1 LIFLFSHQEFSMFR
15 QLSLGLALAAF
26 SALSSA
32 QDAVKSLNF
41 GIISTESS
49 QNLKQDWQP
58 VLDELSKKLGVKV
71 NAFFASDYAGVIE
84 GMRFN
89 KIQFAWLGNK
99 SAIEAVDR
107 SSGEVFAQSVN
118 LDGSLGYYSML
129 SVHRNSPYKTLDEV
143 LKNAKTLNFGIGD
156 PNSTSGF
163 LVPSYYV
170 FAQRNVNP
178 KTAFKTVRAANHETN
193 ILAVANK
200 QVDAAVH
207 SSDVLD
213 RVEARQPEI
222 ARNLRQVWKSPL
234 IAADPLV
241 WRKDLP
247 QDLKTRI
254 KGFFVGYGKSGPN
267 IDNEKAVLKK
277 LTLSGFQESSNA
289 QLKPVRQLE
298 LFKEKIKLEADAD
311 MKADDKKAKLD
322 DITRKLNEIAKS

>member
-1 LIFLFSHQEFSMFR
+1 MFR
-15 QLSLGLALAAF
+15 QFVRSLTLGLVMAATA
-26 SALSSA
+26 SAVMA
-32 QDAVKSLNF
+32 EDTVKTLNF

-58 VLDELSKKLGVKV
+58 VLDDMGKKLGIKI
-71 NAFFASDYAGVIE
+71 NAFFAPDYAGVIE

-89 KIQFAWLGNK
+89 KVQFAWVGNK

-107 SSGEVFAQSVN
+107 ANSEVFAQTVN
-118 LDGSLGYYSML
+118 ADGTLGYYSMI
-129 SVHRNSPYKTLDEV
+129 SVHKDSPYQTVEDV
-143 LKNAKTLNFGIGD
+143 LKNAKNLNFGIGD

-170 FAQRNVNP
+170 FAQNNVNP
-178 KTAFKTVRAANHETN
+178 KTAFKTVRGANHETN

-213 RVEARQPEI
+213 RIKARQPET
-222 ARNLRQVWKSPL
+222 ASQLRQIWKSPL

-247 QDLKTRI
+247 ADMKAKI
-254 KGFFVGYGKSGPN
+254 KDFFINYGKTGP
-267 IDNEKAVLKK
+267 DAAREKAQLAK
-277 LTLSGFQESSNA
+277 LTLGGFQDSSNA
-289 QLKPVRQLE
+289 QLKPIRQLE
-298 LFKEKIKLEADAD
+298 LFKEKVKIEADVALN
-311 MKADDKKAKLD
+311 AEEKKAKLD
-322 DITRKLNEIAKS
+322 DINRKLNDIAKS

>member
-1 LIFLFSHQEFSMFR
+1 MFR
-15 QLSLGLALAAF
+15 KFVRSFTLGLAMAA
-26 SALSSA
+26 SASIVMA
-32 QDAVKSLNF
+32 EDAVKTLNF

-58 VLDELSKKLGVKV
+58 VLDDMSKKLGIKIT
-71 NAFFASDYAGVIE
+71 AFFAPDYAGVIE

-89 KIQFAWLGNK
+89 KVQFAWLGNK

-107 SSGEVFAQSVN
+107 ANAEVFAQMVN
-118 LDGSLGYYSML
+118 ADGTVGYYSMI
-129 SVHRNSPYKTLDEV
+129 SVHKDSPYQTVEDV
-143 LKNAKTLNFGIGD
+143 LKNAKALNFGIGD

-170 FAQRNVNP
+170 FAQNNVNP
-178 KTAFKTVRAANHETN
+178 KSAFKTVRSANHETN

-213 RVEARQPEI
+213 RIIARQPET
-222 ARNLRQVWKSPL
+222 AAQLRQVWKSPL
-234 IAADPLV
+234 IAADPIV

-247 QDLKTRI
+247 ADVKTKIRD
-254 KGFFVGYGKSGPN
+254 FFVGYGKTGP
-267 IDNEKAVLKK
+267 DAAREKAQLNK
-277 LTLSGFQESSNA
+277 LTLGGFQVSSNA

-298 LFKEKIKLEADAD
+298 LFKEKIKIEADVAMTAD
-311 MKADDKKAKLD
+311 EKKLKLE
-322 DITRKLNEIAKS
+322 DINRKLTDIAKS

>member
-1 LIFLFSHQEFSMFR
+1 MFR
-15 QLSLGLALAAF
+15 QFMRSLTLGLVMATTATAVM
-26 SALSSA
+26 AE
-32 QDAVKSLNF
+32 DAVKTLNF

-58 VLDELSKKLGVKV
+58 VLDDMSKKLGIKI
-71 NAFFASDYAGVIE
+71 NAFFAPDYAGVIE

-89 KIQFAWLGNK
+89 KVQFAWVGNK

-107 SSGEVFAQSVN
+107 ANSEVFAQTVN
-118 LDGSLGYYSML
+118 ADGTLGYYSMI
-129 SVHRNSPYKTLDEV
+129 SVHKDSPYQTVEDV
-143 LKNAKTLNFGIGD
+143 LKNAKSLNFGIGD

-170 FAQRNVNP
+170 FAQNNVNP
-178 KTAFKTVRAANHETN
+178 KTAFKTVRGANHETN

-213 RVEARQPEI
+213 RIKARQPET
-222 ARNLRQVWKSPL
+222 ASQLRQIWKSPL

-247 QDLKTRI
+247 ADLKNKI
-254 KGFFVGYGKSGPN
+254 KDFFISYGKNGP
-267 IDNEKAVLKK
+267 DAVREKAQLNK
-277 LTLSGFQESSNA
+277 LTLGGFQDSSNA
-289 QLKPVRQLE
+289 QLKPIRQLE
-298 LFKEKIKLEADAD
+298 LFKEKVKIEADVALNAD
-311 MKADDKKAKLD
+311 EKKTKLD
-322 DITRKLNEIAKS
+322 DINRKLNDIAKS